1 MLLKG
6 MSLIVAIILLLFL
19 FLLASY
25 QKLRTLRKVNEGPGA
40 YWSFRE
46 GQIMGKG
53 REKIPASGSQLG
65 TCYHRGLGFGS
76 QEPGVLT
83 VGSHNLV

>member
-1 MLLKG
+1 

-19 FLLASY
+19 FLLACY

-46 GQIMGKG
+46 GQIVGKG
-53 REKIPASGSQLG
+53 RKEIPASGSQLG
-65 TCYHRGLGFGS
+65 TCLSPWPGFW
-76 QEPGVLT
+76 
-83 VGSHNLV
+83 